1 MEFTAN
7 TPISRSFPDGY
18 ETLYR
23 VSYNYRSFALL
34 LDALAIKSKGN
45 KSVELVLPWCIYRSE
60 GEEIDIHVLRLIDYA
75 IALLHE
81 LNEKINHLQSK
92 VYMLDLDINRC
103 VFRIA
108 TEQPQAV
115 ITTLQSMPCPE
126 VFNLPQIKTDTSNPT
141 DIRQQFIG

>member
-34 LDALAIKSKGN
+34 LDASAIKCEGN
-45 KSVELVLPWCIYRSE
+45 KSVELVLPWCISRSE
-60 GEEIDIHVLRLIDYA
+60 GEEVDIHVLRLIDYA

-81 LNEKINHLQSK
+81 LHEKINHLQSK
-92 VYMLDLDINRC
+92 VYLLDLDMNRC
-103 VFRIA
+103 VFNIA
-108 TEQPQAV
+108 TDQPQAL

-126 VFNLPQIKTDTSNPT
+126 VFNLPQIKTDSGIPAN
-141 DIRQQFIG
+141 IRQQFIG